1 MDGCLGCFLN
11 NCLYTYGS
19 LSEVIGF
26 KIIFTTCTC
35 VLRFRTSFRYHL
47 HISSHKEI
55 LFRIVMF
62 LFSASLYNG
71 CLDVTAS
78 NVRKV
83 ASIQG
88 VTRGRRGDLL
98 LLKLFTLF
106 FSEFK
111 KSKIF
116 KIIYFR
122 LFVFVVPY
130 FHFISLF
137 I

>member
-1 MDGCLGCFLN
+1 
-11 NCLYTYGS
+11 
-19 LSEVIGF
+19 
-26 KIIFTTCTC
+26 
-35 VLRFRTSFRYHL
+35 
-47 HISSHKEI
+47 
-55 LFRIVMF
+55 MF